1 MALIALV
8 LSLFG
13 MMAVTPAVL
22 HAAPPDKDSGDVIV
36 IFREGIDAGQRDR
49 IVREAGVAKRH
60 FKSVPASAA
69 RVDTQGRAFLQH
81 HPDVVAVV
89 PDRPVEKLGKPTG
102 GSSPTSPQ
110 VTPAGIVRIGAP
122 DASFT
127 GTGVGVAIVDTGI
140 DFNHADL
147 GVAASCFTAY
157 TSCQDDDGH
166 GTHVAGTVA
175 ARNNGI
181 DVIGVAPEAA
191 LYAIKV
197 LDQRGRGT
205 DSTIMAGL
213 DWIASQPAIRVVNMS
228 LGRPGSVDDNPALH
242 AAVKALYD
250 LGIVVVVAAG
260 NDPNSDVSQQIPAAY
275 PEVLAIAS
283 TTAVNGA
290 SSCGFHPQP
299 VAMDTASYFT
309 TDGVDVTISAPGEER
324 EDISKSCFLRS
335 VGILSTRL
343 GGGTTRMS
351 GTSMATPHAAGVAAL
366 VIQKDSTLT
375 PEDVRRKLGGGA
387 DAIGESPLDSPS
399 SGYTFDTRREGI
411 LYVPSALIAP

>member
-1 MALIALV
+1 MALIIVAV
-8 LSLFG
+8 SLLG

-22 HAAPPDKDSGDVIV
+22 YAEPSDKDSGDVILMFHKDV
-36 IFREGIDAGQRDR
+36 PAGQRDQIIR
-49 IVREAGVAKRH
+49 QAGVVKRH

-69 RVDTQGRAFLQH
+69 RVDKQGLAFLQH

-89 PDRPVEKLGKPTG
+89 PDRPVEKLGRPTG
-102 GSSPTSPQ
+102 GSSPTAPQ
-110 VTPAGIVRIGAP
+110 VIPAGIARIGAP

-147 GVAASCFTAY
+147 SVAASCFTAY
-157 TSCQDDDGH
+157 TGCQDDDGH

-175 ARNNGI
+175 AQDNGV
-181 DVIGVAPEAA
+181 DVVGVAPQAT
-191 LYAIKV
+191 LYAVKV

-228 LGRPGSVDDNPALH
+228 LGRSGSVNDNPALH

-260 NDPNSDVSQQIPAAY
+260 NDPNSDVSQRIPAAY

-283 TTAVNGA
+283 TTALNGA
-290 SSCGFHPQP
+290 SSCGFHPEP
-299 VAMDTASYFT
+299 VVMDTASYFT
-309 TDGVDVTISAPGEER
+309 TDGAGVTISAPGEER

-366 VIQKDSTLT
+366 LVEQTSTLT
-375 PEDVRRKLGGGA
+375 PEDVRRKLAGGA
-387 DAIGESPLDSPS
+387 DAIGEAPLDSPS

-411 LYVPSALIAP
+411 LYSPAALTTP